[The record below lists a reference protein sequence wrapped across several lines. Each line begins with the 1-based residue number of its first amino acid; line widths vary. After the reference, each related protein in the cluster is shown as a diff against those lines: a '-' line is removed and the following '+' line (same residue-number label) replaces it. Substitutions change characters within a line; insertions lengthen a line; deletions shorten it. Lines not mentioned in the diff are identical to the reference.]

1 MNLFKQ
7 KQAILA
13 PILVL
18 VVAIIFSLTLAS
30 SVNPTPKNLP
40 IAIVNEDE
48 GINVPS
54 KGNMNLGNIMV
65 TKINEVT
72 NANSKE
78 EPAVDWIQV
87 SSEEK
92 VRKGLNDKK
101 YYAALILP
109 KDLSQKQATLKT
121 ANPSP
126 IEMKVLLN
134 QGMNNNASTMA
145 SQILNNIVN
154 QLSMNIRTEIFTELE
169 KNNILI
175 SVKQANILASPIIN
189 KIENVNEIG
198 THTANGNAPVVL
210 ITPLWMASLIGA
222 VIVFLAK
229 KKTNMS
235 NSVNKAKV
243 IFEQFI
249 LAIILAFVAG
259 FGITL
264 MADWI
269 GFTIPSFIDTA
280 LYLTIAYFS
289 FHILISAVMSWIGF
303 GGIGLFA
310 LIFFFAGSII
320 GMAPELLPNF
330 THDWIYSWVP
340 MRFGADG
347 LREIFYFGKE
357 LSMSHPMIVLVWIAS
372 VSTIVLFTSVFKP
385 IKEAKEQTLT
395 MN

>member
-1 MNLFKQ
+1 MNLLKQ
-7 KQAILA
+7 KQALLA

-18 VVAIIFSLTLAS
+18 VVVVIFSLTLAS

-48 GINVPS
+48 GITVPS
-54 KGNMNLGNIMV
+54 KGEINLGKIMV
-65 TKINEVT
+65 SKINDVT
-72 NANSKE
+72 NSQKE
-78 EPAVDWIQV
+78 SAVNWIQV
-87 SSEEK
+87 SSEDK
-92 VRKGLNDKK
+92 VRKGLDDKK

-126 IEMKVLLN
+126 IEIKVLLN
-134 QGMNNNASTMA
+134 QGMNANASTMA
-145 SQILNNIVN
+145 GQILNNVVN
-154 QLSMNIRTEIFTELE
+154 QLSMNIRTEVLSELE
-169 KNNILI
+169 KNNTLI
-175 SVKQANILASPIIN
+175 SAKQASVLASPILN

-198 THTANGNAPVVL
+198 THTANGNAPVIL
-210 ITPLWMASLIGA
+210 ITPLWMSSLIGA
-222 VIVFLAK
+222 VIIFLGK
-229 KKTNMS
+229 KKTNMTT
-235 NSVNKAKV
+235 SVNKLKV
-243 IFEQFI
+243 ILEQVA

-269 GFTIPSFIDTA
+269 GFTIPNFIDTA

-289 FHILISAVMSWIGF
+289 FHILISAVMSWVGF
-303 GGIGLFA
+303 GGVGLFA

-320 GMAPELLPNF
+320 GMAPELLPKF

-357 LSMSHPMIVLVWIAS
+357 LSFSHSMVILVWIAS
-372 VSTIVLFTSVFKP
+372 VSTIVLLASAFKQNK
-385 IKEAKEQTLT
+385 IQKEQQLSL
-395 MN
+395 NE

>member
-1 MNLFKQ
+1 MNLLKQ
-7 KQAILA
+7 KQALFA
-13 PILVL
+13 PIIVL
-18 VVAIIFSLTLAS
+18 IVVIIFSLTLAS

-48 GINVPS
+48 GITVPT
-54 KGNMNLGNIMV
+54 KGEINLGKIMV
-65 TKINEVT
+65 SKLNEVT
-72 NANSKE
+72 NSQKE
-78 EPAVDWIQV
+78 SAVNWIQV
-87 SSEEK
+87 SSEDK
-92 VRKGLNDKK
+92 VREGLDDKK

-121 ANPSP
+121 ISPSP
-126 IEMKVLLN
+126 IEIKVLLN
-134 QGMNNNASTMA
+134 QGMNANASTMA
-145 SQILNNIVN
+145 GQILNNVVN
-154 QLSMNIRTEIFTELE
+154 QLSMNIRTEVLSELE
-169 KNNILI
+169 KNNTLI
-175 SVKQANILASPIIN
+175 SVKQASVLASPILN

-198 THTANGNAPVVL
+198 THTANGNAPVIL
-210 ITPLWMASLIGA
+210 ITPLWMSSLIGA
-222 VIVFLAK
+222 VIIFLGK
-229 KKTNMS
+229 KKTNMTT
-235 NSVNKAKV
+235 SVNKLNV
-243 IFEQFI
+243 ILEQVA

-289 FHILISAVMSWIGF
+289 FHILISAVMSLIGF
-303 GGIGLFA
+303 GGVGLFA

-357 LSMSHPMIVLVWIAS
+357 LSFSHSMVILVWIAS
-372 VSTIVLFTSVFKP
+372 VSTIILFASAFKQNK
-385 IKEAKEQTLT
+385 IEKQQQLSINE
-395 MN
+395 

>member
-1 MNLFKQ
+1 MNLLKQ
-7 KQAILA
+7 KQALLA

-18 VVAIIFSLTLAS
+18 VVVVIFSLTLAS

-48 GINVPS
+48 GITVPS
-54 KGNMNLGNIMV
+54 KGEINLGKIMV
-65 TKINEVT
+65 SKINDVT
-72 NANSKE
+72 NSQKE
-78 EPAVDWIQV
+78 SAVNWIQV
-87 SSEEK
+87 SSEDK
-92 VRKGLNDKK
+92 VRKGLDDKK

-126 IEMKVLLN
+126 IEIKVLLN
-134 QGMNNNASTMA
+134 QGMNANASTMA
-145 SQILNNIVN
+145 GQILNNVVN
-154 QLSMNIRTEIFTELE
+154 QLSMNIRTEVLSELE
-169 KNNILI
+169 KNNTLI
-175 SVKQANILASPIIN
+175 SANQASVLAIPILN

-198 THTANGNAPVVL
+198 THTANGNAPVIL
-210 ITPLWMASLIGA
+210 ITPLWMSSLIGA
-222 VIVFLAK
+222 VIIFLGK
-229 KKTNMS
+229 KKANMTT
-235 NSVNKAKV
+235 SVNKLKV
-243 IFEQFI
+243 ILEQI
-249 LAIILAFVAG
+249 ALAIILAFVAG

-269 GFTIPSFIDTA
+269 GFTIPNFIDTA

-289 FHILISAVMSWIGF
+289 FHILISAVMSWVGF
-303 GGIGLFA
+303 GGVGLFA

-320 GMAPELLPNF
+320 GMAPELLPKF

-357 LSMSHPMIVLVWIAS
+357 LSFSHSMVILVWIAS
-372 VSTIVLFTSVFKP
+372 VSTIVLLASAFKQNK
-385 IKEAKEQTLT
+385 IQKEQQLSL
-395 MN
+395 NE

>member
-1 MNLFKQ
+1 MNLLKQ
-7 KQAILA
+7 KQALFA
-13 PILVL
+13 PIIVL
-18 VVAIIFSLTLAS
+18 VVVIIFSLTLAS

-48 GINVPS
+48 GIIVPTKS
-54 KGNMNLGNIMV
+54 EINLGKIMV
-65 TKINEVT
+65 SKINEVT
-72 NANSKE
+72 NSQKE
-78 EPAVDWIQV
+78 SAVNWIQV
-87 SSEEK
+87 SSEDK
-92 VRKGLNDKK
+92 VRKGLDDKK

-121 ANPSP
+121 NNPSS
-126 IEMKVLLN
+126 IEIKVLLN
-134 QGMNNNASTMA
+134 QGMNANASTMA
-145 SQILNNIVN
+145 GQILNNVVN
-154 QLSMNIRTEIFTELE
+154 QLSMNIRTEVLSELE
-169 KNNILI
+169 KSNTLI
-175 SVKQANILASPIIN
+175 SAKQASVLASPILN
-189 KIENVNEIG
+189 KTENVNEIG
-198 THTANGNAPVVL
+198 THTANGNAPVIL
-210 ITPLWMASLIGA
+210 ITPLWMSSLIGA
-222 VIVFLAK
+222 VIIFLGK
-229 KKTNMS
+229 KKTNMTTS
-235 NSVNKAKV
+235 INKLNV
-243 IFEQFI
+243 IIEQVA

-303 GGIGLFA
+303 GGVGLFA

-320 GMAPELLPNF
+320 GMAPELLPKF

-357 LSMSHPMIVLVWIAS
+357 LSFSHSMVILVWIAS
-372 VSTIVLFTSVFKP
+372 VSTIILFASVFKQNK
-385 IKEAKEQTLT
+385 IEKEQQLSL
-395 MN
+395 NK

>member
-1 MNLFKQ
+1 MNLLKQ
-7 KQAILA
+7 KQALLA

-18 VVAIIFSLTLAS
+18 IVVVIFSLTLAS

-48 GINVPS
+48 GINVPT
-54 KGNMNLGNIMV
+54 KGKINQGDIMV
-65 TKINEVT
+65 SKINEVT
-72 NANSKE
+72 NSQKE
-78 EPAVDWIQV
+78 HAVNWIEV
-87 SSEEK
+87 SSEDK
-92 VRKGLNDKK
+92 VRKGLDDKK

-121 ANPSP
+121 ATPSS
-126 IEMKVLLN
+126 IEIKVLLN
-134 QGMNNNASTMA
+134 QGMNANASTMA
-145 SQILNNIVN
+145 GQILNNVLN
-154 QLSMNIRTEIFTELE
+154 QLSLNIRTVVLSELE
-169 KNNILI
+169 KNNMLI
-175 SVKQANILASPIIN
+175 SAKQASVLASPILN

-198 THTANGNAPVVL
+198 THTANGNAPVIL
-210 ITPLWMASLIGA
+210 ITPLWMSSLIGA
-222 VIVFLAK
+222 VIIFLGK
-229 KKTNMS
+229 KKTNMTT
-235 NSVNKAKV
+235 SVNKLNV
-243 IFEQFI
+243 ILEQVA

-259 FGITL
+259 FGITF

-289 FHILISAVMSWIGF
+289 FHILISAVMSWVGF
-303 GGIGLFA
+303 GGVGLFA

-320 GMAPELLPNF
+320 GMAPELLPKF

-357 LSMSHPMIVLVWIAS
+357 LSFSHSMVILVWIAS
-372 VSTIVLFTSVFKP
+372 VSTIILFTSAFKQNK
-385 IKEAKEQTLT
+385 IEKEQQLSI
-395 MN
+395 NE